1 MNVFFGLW
9 HLDFS
14 SELFWVVTMW
24 QVLSV
29 ALSATEPGSV
39 VVVDHWPSNM
49 TLGTQVFRNEWLC
62 R

>member
-9 HLDFS
+9 HLEFS

-29 ALSATEPGSV
+29 ALSV
-39 VVVDHWPSNM
+39 LVVDHWPSNM